1 MVKNLLF
8 CCAIAALA
16 THTAQAENHSYFT
29 DELGEVNGV
38 SDNGRFVA
46 IGDIEN
52 NLAYLWDSNNPDVF
66 TDISADPAQTA
77 SLPSAQRIV
86 GTLAYDVTD
95 DGSMVVGTLFYADGH
110 SAGAYYK
117 DGVWTPLP
125 LHPASLNTTE
135 AIAVTPDGK
144 IIGGYSFL
152 SDKTSQIA
160 GRYYPVQWKAD
171 GTGTYGLHAYSDI
184 NLPDHQGFMPLTQS
198 PDGKIIAGTV
208 YCAMQSNI
216 PALIIDGEL
225 KLFNEITEKSEPW
238 IYRGKYYCGLDE
250 NGKQI
255 WSEDPDDPRI
265 VLFTERYIDGYK
277 DTDTAVEG
285 SLAFCDNDGNFYGMR
300 TLITNVDENGGATLS
315 KGATIYN
322 VNTDTWTDN
331 SDLSFY
337 AAGIGNELMFAND
350 GIVMI
355 DGKRRYIQEEYGIE
369 SPRPIAGINKIS
381 MNGKV
386 LGGLGYEI
394 NPASGEYQYFPFVTV
409 LEGAF
414 SGIKTVYGGSDRP
427 SFIVSRG
434 TILLRNAESMDVYD
448 LNGRLVASGASASV
462 VPGIYVVKSGDT
474 SAKVLVK

>member
-16 THTAQAENHSYFT
+16 TPTAQAENHSYFT

-77 SLPSAQRIV
+77 SLPSAQRII

-117 DGVWTPLP
+117 NGAWTALP
-125 LHPASLNTTE
+125 LHPASMNTTE

-152 SDKTSQIA
+152 SDPTSAIA
-160 GRYYPVQWKAD
+160 GRYYPVQWKLNDA
-171 GTGTYGLHAYSDI
+171 GNYELHAYSDI
-184 NLPDHQGFMPLTQS
+184 SLPDHQGFMPLTQS
-198 PDGKIIAGTV
+198 PDGRIIAGTV
-208 YCAMQSNI
+208 YCARQSNI
-216 PALIIDGEL
+216 PALLVDGQL
-225 KLFNEITEKSEPW
+225 KLFNELTEISEPW
-238 IYRGKYYCGLDE
+238 IYKGKYYCGLDE

-255 WSEDPDDPRI
+255 WSEDPNDPRI

-285 SLAFCDNDGNFYGMR
+285 WLTFCDNNGNYYGMR
-300 TLITNVDENGGATLS
+300 TLITDVNEEGGATLRT
-315 KGATIYN
+315 GATIYN
-322 VNTDTWTDN
+322 VDTDTWTDN
-331 SDLSFY
+331 FDLSY
-337 AAGIGNELMFAND
+337 YTAGIGQNLLFAND

-355 DGKRRYIQEEYGIE
+355 DGKRSYFQEEYDIN
-369 SPRPIAGINKIS
+369 SSRSIAGISKIS
-381 MNGKV
+381 LDGKV
-386 LGGLGYEI
+386 LGGMTYEI
-394 NPASGEYQYFPFVTV
+394 NPASGEYQYSPFVTV
-409 LEGAF
+409 TEGAF

-434 TILLRNAESMDVYD
+434 TILLHNAESMDVYD

-462 VPGIYVVKSGDT
+462 APGIYVVKSGDI

>member
-1 MVKNLLF
+1 MVKNQLF
-8 CCAIAALA
+8 GCAIAALA
-16 THTAQAENHSYFT
+16 SLAAQAQNQSYFT
-29 DELGEVNGV
+29 DNLGEVNGV
-38 SDNGRFVA
+38 SDNGRYVA
-46 IGDIEN
+46 IGDTEN
-52 NLAYLWDSNNPDVF
+52 NHAYLWDSNNSNVF
-66 TDISADPAQTA
+66 TDISADPALTA
-77 SLPSAQRIV
+77 NRPSAQRVV
-86 GTLAYDVTD
+86 GSQAYDVTD
-95 DGSMVVGTLFYADGH
+95 DGSMVVGMLLYADGH
-110 SAGAYYK
+110 STGAYYK

-144 IIGGYSFL
+144 TIGGYSFI
-152 SDKTSQIA
+152 SDVTSEIA
-160 GRYYPVQWKAD
+160 GRYYPVQWILNDA
-171 GTGTYGLHAYSDI
+171 GVYELHAYTDI
-184 NLPDHQGFMPLTQS
+184 ELPDHQGFMPLTQS
-198 PDGKIIAGTV
+198 PDGKAIAGTL
-208 YCAMQSNI
+208 YCAVQSNI
-216 PALIIDGEL
+216 PALVIDGQL
-225 KLFNEITEKSEPW
+225 KIFNELTEKSEPW
-238 IYRGKYYCGLDE
+238 IFRGKYYCGTDE

-255 WSEDPDDPRI
+255 WSDDPNDPRI
-265 VLFTERYIDGYK
+265 VLFTESYIDGFK
-277 DTDTAVEG
+277 DSETAVEG

-300 TLITNVDENGGATLS
+300 TLITNVDENGGGTLR

-331 SDLSFY
+331 FDLSFY
-337 AAGIGNELMFAND
+337 TAGVGQDLMFAND

-462 VPGIYVVKSGDT
+462 APGIYVVKSGDT